1 MKHTYRKNVYV
12 KQIRL
17 VLVLL
22 CCIVLAVNAGFL
34 AKTNIIKNQETFHCP
49 SYMLIGENK
58 NRYII
63 NNSTTQILVLDQDNR
78 YLFQIDG
85 GSTRQKAFNFANN
98 IAVDSEGNIYV
109 TDVSFNDNYDR
120 DKKVK
125 LLKYNAKGK
134 LDSILYE
141 YEYTKEEELTIHS
154 AFMSVSFYNSR
165 FYFAQ
170 REKDSIAVYSIAVDG
185 SEQMPTEERRI
196 EYANAQLLVASIAI
210 VPEKDLLYF
219 VDKKGDIYFA
229 DNHTDEI
236 LLVYDGGNYHP
247 DYQFY
252 DVPNDIAVT
261 EDGNYLYYTDIGLRQ
276 IWGISLETGERF
288 LIYQPEEGTLDEQ
301 PIFYRLSLVEGNS
314 QQVSFCDSNGNDIY
328 IYNSE
333 GIKIFQE
340 NHFVYSR
347 EVFIKYI
354 ALLLLGLFVIKNII
368 DKLKEIV
375 LKTMAGSNAERF
387 KTNLLVLVAVI
398 TVFITTASYVISNLN
413 ARYTENVLQSL
424 YSMSRLTADMING
437 DLLETI
443 LEPDDYLNEDYMA
456 IRSQIQSA
464 FEKSYINSYEFT
476 SESDSTLY
484 CVLYRMQNHVVY
496 YTMHLSDDSGVVY
509 PDTMTFEESDY
520 KYIEDTGETI
530 IFSEISTGEGEW
542 MYASAPVYNSKGEMI
557 AVCEVGR
564 NRTSYNQANQNML
577 IELAIKVTSLAVIV
591 FLFMSEVIA
600 LISVFEKKGKEQ
612 KREENSVEFVRTF
625 AFIMYMADNFTCVL
639 IPLMSE
645 ALYDPSLPI
654 AENIAIAL
662 PSGAQSFAAAIT
674 GFVIAGV
681 MKKIGNRK
689 SFLCGII
696 FHMVGLLLCGL
707 SGNLYF
713 FTISMFIV
721 GIGMGIN
728 VVCLSTYVISRESEE
743 DSLKGFSLITTGT
756 FAGTN
761 CGIIIGTLI
770 TEQYGYSTIFFIS
783 ALMAGLLLLFVWMI
797 YKKDTVIAE
806 KEKETK
812 KINLWAFLRNRLTW
826 GYFLFAMLPYY
837 IFASFVYYFM
847 PLYAEQ
853 EGVSE
858 ANIGVITLVY
868 GVMTAYLTSL
878 TMEKI
883 TKRVGSRFAIMIA
896 SLVTIASLVL
906 FIFKPSVSTIIL
918 VVLVMGIADSFGYSA
933 LSSYFSEIP
942 AVKQYG
948 EENALGISGVVEG
961 VSSTIAPFI
970 FATALL
976 AGIQMGMILISIG
989 FGICVVMFFLT
1000 SFREKR
1006 EKNDG

>member
-1 MKHTYRKNVYV
+1 MKYINKKGFL

-17 VLVLL
+17 VLVFL

-34 AKTNIIKNQETFHCP
+34 ARTNMLKNQENFNCP

-58 NRYII
+58 NKYII
-63 NNSTTQILVLDQDNR
+63 NDSTTQILVVDQENR

-85 GSTRQKAFNFANN
+85 GSTKQKSFNFANN
-98 IAVDSEGNIYV
+98 IAVDSEGNIYI

-134 LDSILYE
+134 FDSILYE
-141 YEYTKEEELTIHS
+141 YEYTEEEELTIHS
-154 AFMSVSFYNSR
+154 AFMSVSFYNKR

-185 SEQMPTEERRI
+185 SENVPIEEKRI
-196 EYANAQLLVASIAI
+196 LYQEAELLVASIAL

-219 VDKKGDIYFA
+219 VDKKGDIYGV
-229 DNHTDEI
+229 DNETDEI
-236 LLVYDGGNYHP
+236 MLIYDGGNYQIE
-247 DYQFY
+247 YGFY
-252 DVPNDIAVT
+252 DVPNDITVT
-261 EDGNYLYYTDIGLRQ
+261 EDGKYLYYTDIGLRQ

-288 LIYQPEEGTLDEQ
+288 LIYQSENGALDEQ
-301 PIFYRLSLVEGNS
+301 PIFYRLSLVEGTNDK
-314 QQVSFCDSNGNDIY
+314 VSFCDSNGNNIY
-328 IYNSE
+328 LYDAE
-333 GIKIFQE
+333 GTKIFQE
-340 NHFVYSR
+340 NSFFYGR
-347 EVFIKYI
+347 EILMKYI
-354 ALLLLGLFVIKNII
+354 ALLILGIFVIINMVKRLQEII
-368 DKLKEIV
+368 KKAVTGEN
-375 LKTMAGSNAERF
+375 TERF
-387 KTNLLVLVAVI
+387 KTNLLVLVAVV
-398 TVFITTASYVISNLN
+398 TVFITTASYVVSNLN
-413 ARYTENVLQSL
+413 NRYTENVLQSL
-424 YSMSRLTADMING
+424 YSMSRLTADMVDG

-443 LEPDDYLNEDYMA
+443 LKPDDYLNENYMV

-484 CVLYRMQNHVVY
+484 CVLYRMQNDVVY
-496 YTMHLSDDSGVVY
+496 YTMHLSDDSGVIY
-509 PDTMTFEESDY
+509 PDTMTFEDSDY
-520 KYIEDTGETI
+520 KYIADTGETI

-542 MYASAPVYNSKGEMI
+542 MYASSPVYNTKGEMV

-564 NRTSYNQANQNML
+564 NRTSYNQANRNML
-577 IELAIKVTSLAVIV
+577 IELSIKVTSLAVIV

-600 LISVFEKKGKEQ
+600 LLSVFEKRE
-612 KREENSVEFVRTF
+612 KRNYENNVEFVRTF
-625 AFIMYMADNFTCVL
+625 AFLMYMADNFTCVL

-645 ALYDPSLPI
+645 SLYDVALPI

-696 FHMVGLLLCGL
+696 FHMIGLILCGL
-707 SGNLYF
+707 SNNLYL
-713 FTISMFIV
+713 FTIAMFIV

-728 VVCLSTYVISRESEE
+728 VVCLNTYVIARENEE
-743 DSLKGFSLITTGT
+743 DSLRGFSLITTGT

-783 ALMAGLLLLFVWMI
+783 ALMAGLLLLFVMLI
-797 YKKDTVIAE
+797 YKKDTIVAE
-806 KEKETK
+806 KEKEGK
-812 KINLWAFLRNRLTW
+812 NIHLLEFLRNRFTW

-853 EGVSE
+853 EGISE

-878 TMEKI
+878 TTEKI
-883 TKRVGSRFAIMIA
+883 TKKVGTRFAIMIA

-906 FIFKPSVSTIIL
+906 FILKPSISTIIL

-933 LSSYFSEIP
+933 LSSYFSEIK

-961 VSSTIAPFI
+961 ISSTIAPFI

-989 FGICVVMFFLT
+989 FGVCVVMFLVT
-1000 SFREKR
+1000 SIGEK
-1006 EKNDG
+1006 KG